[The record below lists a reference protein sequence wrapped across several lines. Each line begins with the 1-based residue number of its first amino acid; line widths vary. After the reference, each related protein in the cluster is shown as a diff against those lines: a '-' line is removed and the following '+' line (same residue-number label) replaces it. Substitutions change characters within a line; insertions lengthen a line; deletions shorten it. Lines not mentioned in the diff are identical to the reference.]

1 MTDSSTTHASDAVVD
16 VHAHLVPIDVLTEI
30 AGGDTRF
37 PNIEVTPHESTYR
50 VAFNGEAP
58 TRPIAPGLSDPA
70 RRTAWLDEHG
80 IDLQVVGGWLDIFGY
95 QLPTD
100 EGTEWSSVLTDGLRT
115 VAAGD
120 ERLVVLGTVPLQAPD
135 QAAEMLRLHH
145 KAGLPGA
152 MIATRAAGRDLD
164 DPPFTSFWEAAD
176 ETGSVIFLHPGFGGA
191 GERYHDFGLVNGLA
205 RLEDTTVTLARLL
218 YAGIPAK
225 YPNAKILVA
234 HAGAAL
240 PYVLGRLAQ
249 NHAVNPDSTADPL
262 ESFSRLYFDSVV
274 FDSDALRFLLGKVG
288 AQKVLLGSD
297 YPFPIGDL
305 KPRNVIKAAELDA
318 ETRVQVEGGN
328 ARELF
333 LGGRP

>member
-1 MTDSSTTHASDAVVD
+1 MTDSSTTHADNAVVD
-16 VHAHLVPIDVLTEI
+16 VHAHLVPIDLLTDI

-37 PNIEVTPHESTYR
+37 PSIDVTPHESTYR
-50 VAFNGEAP
+50 VAFNGGAP
-58 TRPIAPGLSDPA
+58 TRPIAPGLSDPT
-70 RRTAWLDEHG
+70 RRTGWLDEHG

-100 EGTEWSSVLTDGLRT
+100 EGAEWSLALTDGLRA
-115 VAAGD
+115 VASRD
-120 ERLVVLGTVPLQAPD
+120 SRLVVLGTVPLQAPD
-135 QAAEMLRLHH
+135 QAADMLRLHH
-145 KAGLPGA
+145 KAGLPGV
-152 MIATRAAGRDLD
+152 MVATRAAGRDLD
-164 DPPFTSFWEAAD
+164 DQAFGAFWEAAD

-274 FDSDALRFLLGKVG
+274 FDADALRFLLGKVG
-288 AQKVLLGSD
+288 SQRVLLGSD

-305 KPRNVIKAAELDA
+305 KPRNVITAARLDTDSRA
-318 ETRVQVEGGN
+318 QVEGGN

-333 LGGRP
+333 LGVRP